1 VALFENLTDR
11 LQASFQ
17 KLRGHGQITEG
28 NVKDTL
34 REVRMALL
42 EADVS
47 LPVAKE
53 FINRVTE
60 KASGESVLTAVSPGQ
75 QMVKIIHDELVE
87 FLGGAEGAVPFAP
100 QKGKLTVILMLGLQ
114 GSGKTTFCGKLAR
127 RLKGQGFNPMLVACD
142 IHRPAAVEQLHVVG
156 KSAGVAV
163 YSEGVDKPAHQI
175 AARGVAHGRENGH
188 DLVIVDT
195 AGRLH
200 IDDVKMDELLAV
212 KDAVEPDY
220 SFFVADA
227 MTGQDAVKSAST
239 FQDKIGLDGV
249 CLTKMDG
256 DARGGAALSIK
267 WVTGKP
273 VKFVGVGE
281 KLEDL
286 EEFFP
291 DRVASRI
298 LGMGDIVS
306 LVEKAQENFDEKEAK
321 ELERKMRKASFT
333 FSDFLNQMRQLRKM
347 GPLRGILEMIP
358 GMGQALKGVDLDDKH
373 LKRVEAIILSM
384 TLAERDNPDIIQ
396 VKRRERIAKGSGV
409 TPAEVTGLIDQF
421 LQMRKMMQQM
431 MKVGDA
437 MKGMKPGPDG
447 QMPNPGDLAGIM
459 GGGGGNV
466 SAAERAKRQKRK
478 DFEKQQK
485 KAQAKRNRQKKR

>member
-1 VALFENLTDR
+1 MALFENLSDR

-17 KLRGHGQITEG
+17 KLRGHGQITEA

-47 LPVAKE
+47 LSVARE
-53 FINRVTE
+53 FISRVQE
-60 KASGESVLTAVSPGQ
+60 KATGESVLTAVSPGQ
-75 QMVKIIHDELVE
+75 QMVKIIHDELME
-87 FLGGAEGAVPFAP
+87 FLGGQDGAKPFAP
-100 QKGKLTVILMLGLQ
+100 EKGRLTVILMLGLQ
-114 GSGKTTFCGKLAR
+114 GSGKTTFCGKLAK
-127 RLKGQGFNPMLVACD
+127 RLRGQGFNPMLVACD

-163 YSEGVDKPAHQI
+163 YSEGVDKPAHEI
-175 AARGVAHGRENGH
+175 AGRGVAHGQAQGH

-212 KDAVEPDY
+212 KAAVKPQY

-239 FQDKIGLDGV
+239 FQEKIGVDGV

-291 DRVASRI
+291 DRIASRI

-306 LVEKAQENFDEKEAK
+306 LVEKAQENFDEKEAR

-333 FSDFLNQMRQLRKM
+333 FTDFLNQMRQLRRM
-347 GPLRGILEMIP
+347 GPLRGLLEMIP
-358 GMGQALKGVDLDDKH
+358 GMGQALKGVDLDDNH

-384 TLAERDNPDIIQ
+384 TPAERDNPDVISG
-396 VKRRERIAKGSGV
+396 KRRDRVARGSG
-409 TPAEVTGLIDQF
+409 TSPQEVGGLIEQF

-437 MKGMKPGPDG
+437 MKGMKPGANG
-447 QMPNPGDLAGIM
+447 KMPNLGDRPSLTSLGM
-459 GGGGGNV
+459 SN
-466 SAAERAKRQKRK
+466 AEKAKRQKRK
-478 DFEKQQK
+478 DFEKSQR

>member
-17 KLRGHGQITEG
+17 KLRGHGQITEA
-28 NVKDTL
+28 NVKETL

-53 FINRVTE
+53 FIARVTE
-60 KASGESVLTAVSPGQ
+60 QATGESVLTSVSPGQ
-75 QMVKIIHDELVE
+75 QMVKIIHDQLVE
-87 FLGGAEGAVPFAP
+87 FLGGTEGSKPFAP
-100 QKGKLTVILMLGLQ
+100 QKGRMTVILMLGLQ
-114 GSGKTTFCGKLAR
+114 GSGKTTFCGKLAK
-127 RLKGQGFNPMLVACD
+127 RLRAQGFNPMLVACD

-156 KSAGVAV
+156 KLAGVAV
-163 YSEGVDKPAHQI
+163 YSEGVDKPAADI
-175 AARGVAHGRENGH
+175 ARRGVEHARAQGH

-200 IDDVKMDELLAV
+200 IDDVKMDELQAV
-212 KDAVEPDY
+212 KSTVNPDY
-220 SFFVADA
+220 CFFVADA
-227 MTGQDAVKSAST
+227 MTGQDAVKSASV
-239 FQDKIGLDGV
+239 FQEKIGIDGV

-281 KLEDL
+281 KLDDL

-291 DRVASRI
+291 DRIASRI

-306 LVEKAQENFDEKEAK
+306 LVEKAQQTFDEKEAK

-333 FSDFLNQMRQLRKM
+333 FADFLNQMRQLRRM

-384 TLAERDNPDIIQ
+384 TP
-396 VKRRERIAKGSGV
+396 REREEPELIAGKRLDRIARGSGV
-409 TPAEVTGLIDQF
+409 TPKEVGALVEQF
-421 LQMRKMMQQM
+421 LQMRKMMQQL

-447 QMPNPGDLAGIM
+447 QMPNLGDRPSITGLGM
-459 GGGGGNV
+459 

-478 DFEKQQK
+478 EFEKQQR
-485 KAQAKRNRQKKR
+485 KAQAKRSRQRKR